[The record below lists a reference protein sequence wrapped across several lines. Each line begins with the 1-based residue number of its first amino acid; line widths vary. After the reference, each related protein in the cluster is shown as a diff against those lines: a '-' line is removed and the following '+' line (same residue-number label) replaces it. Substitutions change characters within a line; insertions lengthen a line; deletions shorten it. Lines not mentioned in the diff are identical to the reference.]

1 MEEQDIKKAV
11 SKAKSILSDIPEP
24 ERSLS
29 FPVVLSF
36 LLNSSPSANHKP
48 VEERHLE
55 KESKDSEESFEGLTG
70 GMRRLY
76 RDGFFKENRSQAE
89 IYTELQ
95 RQGYHYPKSS
105 LPFTLISFIQK
116 RILNRM
122 KGADGNWR
130 YVERK

>member
-11 SKAKSILSDIPEP
+11 SKAKSILSDVPEP

-36 LLNSSPSANHKP
+36 LLNGSTSVNREP
-48 VEERHLE
+48 VEGQPLE
-55 KESKDSEESFEGLTG
+55 KESEDSGESFEGLTG

-76 RDGFFKENRSQAE
+76 RDGFFKESRSNAE
-89 IYTELQ
+89 IYAELQ

-122 KGADGNWR
+122 KGSDGNWR